1 MWLRSTYNTR
11 SCLRFE
17 KPQRLIWLRELQ
29 EQGKKKKTIK
39 ISIVSQNSPFLQYRY
54 KLHTWDEMI
63 PIPLSPG
70 FLAPSV
76 FEKLIIWTPSRLIG
90 LPKSWFWRGTFM
102 HARSRN
108 CPGLILVSGSYKILF
123 FRACCSCCM
132 AERCSCCP
140 LSQLVARRGW
150 LECCSQC
157 AVSSRAS
164 EEQRAVRPEESKRSK
179 NGNEFTLLK
188 EVEKMLSPCIFGL
201 YQNKRCSWLWFLFG
215 CFFKTISEDG
225 NGQQLA
231 SKWGWMSF
239 LRSRGIRKKTTDT
252 QTPVFH
258 PGNPTQQSSS
268 LPVFS
273 AHIRASCLSKLDNT
287 FTVLLHFSSVHTY
300 FSA

>member
-1 MWLRSTYNTR
+1 M
-11 SCLRFE
+11 F
-17 KPQRLIWLRELQ
+17 
-29 EQGKKKKTIK
+29 
-39 ISIVSQNSPFLQYRY
+39 IVSQNSPFLQYRY
-54 KLHTWDEMI
+54 KLHPWYEMI
-63 PIPLSPG
+63 PRPLSPG

-123 FRACCSCCM
+123 FRACCNCCM

-140 LSQLVARRGW
+140 LSQLVARGGW
-150 LECCSQC
+150 LERCSQC

-164 EEQRAVRPEESKRSK
+164 EEQRAVRPEEREREARMGMSSLFSKKLRK
-179 NGNEFTLLK
+179 RWVHVFLAFTKPKEAADTGFCLAGCLK
-188 EVEKMLSPCIFGL
+188 PFQKMAMD
-201 YQNKRCSWLWFLFG
+201 RCQ
-215 CFFKTISEDG
+215 I
-225 NGQQLA
+225 